1 MRQFC
6 ASLRQVWRGPLLC
19 DSKIDCQRHGAEVER
34 VNNFATL
41 AELFVAQAERFGDRA
56 FVRDKTGKA
65 WRDHSWNDIADEA
78 GRLRAGLLGLGL
90 ERGDRIAILSDNCPR
105 WVVVDQAALG
115 MGAVVVPLYT
125 TAGVEETRHILADSA
140 ASLVAVNGDAALT
153 KIVEMAR
160 DMPDL
165 KGVIQMTPAEGAPP
179 SYGARGKLKI
189 FTISQVTA
197 HPAAPPIEG
206 SREDLATLIYTSGT
220 TGPSKGAM
228 LTHGNLLAN
237 SESSQAALDLNE
249 HDTTLSFLPIAHS
262 FERTAGYYTVVLA
275 GGTISYAEGLG
286 QIAQNLLEVNPT
298 IVLTVPRVLE
308 AVYARVMR
316 TVEAGSPVKRTLFKT
331 AVATGAHAAA
341 YRHEGRRVPGR
352 LAAPMA
358 LFRGLVFARIR
369 AIFGTRLRYL
379 ISGGAPLPR
388 DIFRFLAA
396 AEVPIVEG
404 YGLTEASPVV
414 SVNLHGRTRIGTVGR
429 AIRDVE
435 VRTVSDGE
443 LLVRGPSVM
452 GGYYKLEAETREAI
466 DTDGWLHTGDIARID
481 DDGYI
486 TITDRKKEIIVL
498 SGGKNVSPANLE
510 NRLNSDPAIAQACV
524 IGDRRKHLAALLV
537 PDFDYLATQPA
548 FKLIAMRPPEQAVT
562 DPALRGFYHVR
573 VRELN
578 KGLSDV
584 EAIVAFALVA
594 HPFSQ
599 ANGELTP
606 TLKLRRKVV
615 IEHYRD
621 VIESMYGT

>member
-1 MRQFC
+1 
-6 ASLRQVWRGPLLC
+6 
-19 DSKIDCQRHGAEVER
+19 
-34 VNNFATL
+34 
-41 AELFVAQAERFGDRA
+41 
-56 FVRDKTGKA
+56 
-65 WRDHSWNDIADEA
+65 
-78 GRLRAGLLGLGL
+78 LRAGLLALGL
-90 ERGDRIAILSDNCPR
+90 KRGDRIAILSDNCPR

-140 ASLVAVNGDAALT
+140 ASLVAVNGDAALAR
-153 KIVEMAR
+153 IVGMAR
-160 DMPDL
+160 QLPDL
-165 KGVIQMTPAEGAPP
+165 EGVIEMTRSQGAPP
-179 SYGARGKLKI
+179 PLGATGKLR
-189 FTISQVTA
+189 ISTLAQMTA
-197 HPAAPPIEG
+197 NPPAPLFAG
-206 SREDLATLIYTSGT
+206 SRENLATLIYTSGT

-249 HDTTLSFLPIAHS
+249 QDMTLSFLPIAHS
-262 FERTAGYYTVVLA
+262 FERTAGYYTVILA
-275 GGTISYAEGLG
+275 GGTISYAESLG

-308 AVYARVMR
+308 VVYARVMR
-316 TVEAGSPVKRTLFKT
+316 TVEAGSRVRRALFKT
-331 AVATGAHAAA
+331 AIAAGARAAV
-341 YRHEGRRVPGR
+341 YRQQGLAVPVR
-352 LAAPMA
+352 LAGPVA
-358 LFRGLVFARIR
+358 LFRKLVYPRIR

-388 DIFRFLAA
+388 EIFRFLAA

-414 SVNLHGRTRIGTVGR
+414 SVNLHGRTRMGTVGR
-429 AIRDVE
+429 PLRDVE
-435 VRTVSDGE
+435 VRTAPDRE
-443 LLVRGPSVM
+443 LLVRGPNVM
-452 GGYYKLEAETREAI
+452 AGYYKRETETREAI
-466 DTDGWLHTGDIARID
+466 DAEGWLHTGDIAEID
-481 DDGYI
+481 GEGYI
-486 TITDRKKEIIVL
+486 AITDRKKEIIVL

-537 PDFDYLATQPA
+537 PDFEYLATQPA
-548 FKLIAMRPPEQAVT
+548 LKSIAARPTEQAVA
-562 DPALRGFYHVR
+562 DPALRAFYQAR

-578 KGLSDV
+578 KGLSDI
-584 EAIVAFALVA
+584 ETIVAFAVVA

-599 ANGELTP
+599 DNGELTP

-615 IEHYRD
+615 IEHYRE

>member
-1 MRQFC
+1 M
-6 ASLRQVWRGPLLC
+6 
-19 DSKIDCQRHGAEVER
+19 
-34 VNNFATL
+34 NNFATL
-41 AELFVAQAERFGDRA
+41 AELFTAQAERLGDRA
-56 FVRDKTGKA
+56 FLRDKTGKA

-78 GRLRAGLLGLGL
+78 ARLRAGLLGLGL

-115 MGAVVVPLYT
+115 MGAVIVPLYT

-140 ASLVAVNGDAALT
+140 ASLVAVNGDAAVA
-153 KIVEMAR
+153 KIIGIAR
-160 DMPDL
+160 DLPDL
-165 KGVIQMTPAEGAPP
+165 QGIIQMTPSQGAPP
-179 SYGARGKLKI
+179 SYGAVGKFRM
-189 FTISQVTA
+189 FTFAQMTA
-197 HPAAPPIEG
+197 HPAEPPMEG

-249 HDTTLSFLPIAHS
+249 QDMTLSFLPIAHS

-316 TVEAGSPVKRTLFKT
+316 TVEAGSGVRRALFNA
-331 AVATGAHAAA
+331 AVATGVHAAT
-341 YRHEGRRVPGR
+341 YRHEGRSVPVR

-358 LFRGLVFARIR
+358 LFRNLVFARIR
-369 AIFGTRLRYL
+369 AIFGNRLRYL

-414 SVNLHGRTRIGTVGR
+414 AVNLHGHTRIGTVGR

-435 VRTVSDGE
+435 VRTAQDGE
-443 LLVRGPSVM
+443 LLVRGPNVM
-452 GGYYKLEAETREAI
+452 EGYYKLETETREAI
-466 DTDGWLHTGDIARID
+466 DAEGWLHTGDIARID
-481 DDGYI
+481 DGGYI

-510 NRLNSDPAIAQACV
+510 NRLNSDPAIAQGCV

-537 PDFDYLATQPA
+537 PDFEYLATQPA
-548 FKLIAMRPPEQAVT
+548 FKLIAMRPPEQAVA
-562 DPALRGFYHVR
+562 DPAVRAFYHAR
-573 VRELN
+573 VHELN

-584 EAIVAFALVA
+584 ETIVAFALLA
-594 HPFSQ
+594 RPFSQ
-599 ANGELTP
+599 DNGELTP

-621 VIESMYGT
+621 VIESLYGA